1 MAKDLA
7 NIVPPSHLDGRAV
20 RHFRR
25 AFVKSLRVGRRL
37 TVVEGQL
44 VDRAAMLS
52 IQAKAALV
60 DPSVSST
67 DRVRLDGAA
76 RRATKDAVALI
87 DAGRKHAPATPSLGD
102 LLRADLSEASHG

>member
-1 MAKDLA
+1 MVQEATD
-7 NIVPPSHLDGRAV
+7 IVPPSHLDERAV

-37 TVVEGQL
+37 TVIEGEL
-44 VDRAAMLS
+44 VDRVAMLS
-52 IQAKAALV
+52 IQAKAALT
-60 DPSVSST
+60 DPGVSHT